1 MTGSSPGGAASG
13 ESAESAESTAVTGTG
28 GSRRCARPS
37 RRRLLAAVGSAAAA
51 TVGGCL
57 GTDDEPRYE
66 RRAVNASGDPRSAEE
81 MLAAEALAQTTSDAS
96 ARRLGALALDAH
108 EFVGEGAFGGPVVS
122 GTATNDGSDR
132 LQYVEVRV
140 RIYDGSGAQLGR
152 YLDSTGDLD
161 AGGTWEFEVVLLA
174 SAADVAAYDIA
185 LLGIPS

>member
-1 MTGSSPGGAASG
+1 M
-13 ESAESAESTAVTGTG
+13 
-28 GSRRCARPS
+28 RCARPS

-57 GTDDEPRYE
+57 ATDDEPRYE
-66 RRAVNASGDPRSAEE
+66 RRTVNESGDPRNAGE
-81 MLAAEALAQTTSDAS
+81 MLAAEALAQTTSDPG
-96 ARRLGALALDAH
+96 ARRLDALTLDAH
-108 EFVGEGAFGGPVVS
+108 EFVVEDGFKGPLVT
-122 GTATNDGSDR
+122 GTATTAGNDR

-174 SAADVAAYDIA
+174 SAADVAAYDIG
-185 LLGIPS
+185 LLGIPA